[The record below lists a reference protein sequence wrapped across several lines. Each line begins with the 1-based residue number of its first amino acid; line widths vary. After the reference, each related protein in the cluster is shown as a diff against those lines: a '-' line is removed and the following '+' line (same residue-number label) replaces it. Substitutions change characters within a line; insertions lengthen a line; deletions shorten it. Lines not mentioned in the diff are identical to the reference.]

1 MTPEEKERLK
11 ACAAEIAEIWYKNTE
26 VNELSNL
33 ETIEKHIREQ
43 WLELV
48 GPEVGF
54 FYQTGN
60 RNTTGT
66 NPHSKKLHWAANTNR
81 KTSTEIAS

>member
-1 MTPEEKERLK
+1 MTPEQKERLK
-11 ACAAEIAEIWYKNTE
+11 ACAAEIAEIMYTNTP
-26 VNELSNL
+26 VSELSSL

-60 RNTTGT
+60 RNRIRTALL
-66 NPHSKKLHWAANTNR
+66 NLWL
-81 KTSTEIAS
+81 

>member
-1 MTPEEKERLK
+1 MTPAEKERLK
-11 ACAAEIAEIWYKNTE
+11 ACAAEIAEILYKNTPDI
-26 VNELSNL
+26 ELSSL

-54 FYQTGN
+54 FYQAGN
-60 RNTTGT
+60 RNRARAV
-66 NPHSKKLHWAANTNR
+66 PYSKKLHR
-81 KTSTEIAS
+81 

>member
-1 MTPEEKERLK
+1 MYTNTP
-11 ACAAEIAEIWYKNTE
+11 
-26 VNELSNL
+26 VSELSSL

-54 FYQTGN
+54 FGSNKYVVKFN
-60 RNTTGT
+60 YSN
-66 NPHSKKLHWAANTNR
+66 
-81 KTSTEIAS
+81 

>member
-1 MTPEEKERLK
+1 MTPEQKERLK
-11 ACAAEIAEIWYKNTE
+11 ACAAEIAEIMYTNTP
-26 VNELSNL
+26 VSELSSL

-54 FYQTGN
+54 FLSN
-60 RNTTGT
+60 RQPEQNQDG
-66 NPHSKKLHWAANTNR
+66 LAQ
-81 KTSTEIAS
+81 

>member
-1 MTPEEKERLK
+1 MTPEQKQRLK
-11 ACAAEIAEIWYKNTE
+11 SCAAEIAEIMYKNTPTS
-26 VNELSNL
+26 ELSSL

-43 WLELV
+43 WLEVV

-60 RNTTGT
+60 RNRIRTVS
-66 NPHSKKLHWAANTNR
+66 HSKKLHW
-81 KTSTEIAS
+81 